1 MSGKRGAKLKLT
13 DSARKRNKK
22 EANAR
27 LNKNKIYIGDQYDR
41 WTELRTKLC
50 LKTNIELAKMLLDNY
65 KDVQGN
71 ETRVPARN
79 EFIPCV
85 TSTPG
90 PSVVQ
95 KMCLVESDLSDIS
108 PDEVGKDVESA
119 MSGIEELAQPRT
131 KRLKQLSDSFMDPFR
146 ITMSASELTC
156 DQDDSSED
164 EEYEP
169 SFHLSFKLDHGII
182 SEESDPE
189 ENEEEE
195 ESVVRHSECN
205 VQVIRSHDEIN
216 QLINDHPAMVY
227 LNPLVALAETKVPRI
242 CSVRECE
249 AEVEIL
255 SEVVSSAV
263 YLRWVCTNNH
273 EVHKWCSQPLL
284 NRRVHSGDVLLSAAL
299 LASGNNFQ
307 KIALFA
313 KFLKL
318 PILSSSSFVKIQR
331 TYVTP
336 SIEEIWTN
344 HQNEIFEEFR
354 GKDIVV
360 LGDGRMDSPGHSAQY
375 CTYTFMENETHK
387 ILCVVTMDKRMTGR
401 KSAIL
406 EKACFQ
412 KGLQFLF
419 EKGLHVVEVV
429 TDAHV
434 QVEALMKKDYPEI
447 KHSFD
452 IWHGS
457 KNLGKKIIKAGQE
470 KSKKPILQWTREIV
484 NHFWFCSSVAN
495 TEEEFI
501 GIWFGV
507 MHHVV
512 NEHEWILPYR
522 AGAKSSCQH
531 GPLTEERDKDW
542 LEAGS
547 PAHVAVRDIVRD
559 KRLLKKIPYYL
570 NCRSTASLE
579 NFQNLILKYSS
590 KRHSYTPPVYRARNL
605 VAALDHNA
613 NCDREA
619 AKRKDGSLRHQRYY
633 SKKSGRWS
641 AYPVRQEK
649 QYPYVADI
657 LKLCV
662 QNRIIDPVGM
672 NRPVTL
678 SVGDPRLV
686 SETLAPVPPPP
697 TASLVAEKKSR
708 FLSESQIQE
717 N

>member
-1 MSGKRGAKLKLT
+1 
-13 DSARKRNKK
+13 
-22 EANAR
+22 
-27 LNKNKIYIGDQYDR
+27 
-41 WTELRTKLC
+41 
-50 LKTNIELAKMLLDNY
+50 
-65 KDVQGN
+65 
-71 ETRVPARN
+71 
-79 EFIPCV
+79 
-85 TSTPG
+85 
-90 PSVVQ
+90 
-95 KMCLVESDLSDIS
+95 
-108 PDEVGKDVESA
+108 
-119 MSGIEELAQPRT
+119 MSGIEEIAEPTDPRT
-131 KRLKQLSDSFMDPFR
+131 KSFKPFSDSFVDPFR
-146 ITMSASELTC
+146 LTMSASELTC
-156 DQDDSSED
+156 EENDSSDD

-169 SFHLSFKLDHGII
+169 SFHLSLKLDHGVTLDESD
-182 SEESDPE
+182 SEEIEDDE
-189 ENEEEE
+189 EKFVEHAEY
-195 ESVVRHSECN
+195 SCLP
-205 VQVIRSHDEIN
+205 VIRNNDEIEQLVHDCPAMVYIN
-216 QLINDHPAMVY
+216 QLIT
-227 LNPLVALAETKVPRI
+227 LAETGVPKI
-242 CSVRECE
+242 CRVKGCE
-249 AEVEIL
+249 AQVHIS

-273 EVHKWCSQPLL
+273 EAHKWCSQPLL
-284 NRRVHSGDVLLSAAL
+284 NRRVHSGDVLISAAL

-307 KIALFA
+307 KISLFF

-318 PILSSSSFVKIQR
+318 PILSVSSFIKIQR

-336 SIEEIWTN
+336 TIEEIWKK
-344 HQNEIFEEFR
+344 HQNDILEEFR
-354 GKDIVV
+354 GKDVVV

-387 ILCVVTMDKRMTGR
+387 ILCLVTMDKRMTGR

-412 KGLQFLF
+412 KGLQFLL
-419 EKGLHVVEVV
+419 EKEINVVEVV

-434 QVEALMKKDYPEI
+434 QIEALMKKDYPEI

-457 KNLGKKIIKAGQE
+457 KNLGKKLIKVRQD
-470 KSKKPILQWTREIV
+470 KKNKKKPILQWTREIV

-507 MHHVV
+507 IHHVV

-531 GPLTEERDKDW
+531 GPLTEERNKDW

-547 PAHVAVRDIVRD
+547 PAHVAVREIVRD
-559 KRLLKKIPYYL
+559 KRLIKKIPYYL
-570 NCRSTASLE
+570 NCRSTAALE

-641 AYPVRQEK
+641 AYPVREEK
-649 QYPYVADI
+649 QYPYATDI
-657 LKLCV
+657 MKLCL
-662 QNRIIDPVGM
+662 QNRIFDPVGM
-672 NRPVTL
+672 NKPVVL
-678 SVGDPRLV
+678 DVEDPRRV
-686 SETLAPVPPPP
+686 SETLAPVAPPP
-697 TASLVAEKKSR
+697 TESLVAEKKSR
-708 FLSESQIQE
+708 FLHESI
-717 N
+717 